1 MSLRITASTDCG
13 CRHEENQDFY
23 RAGRLSDDTYW
34 VVLCDGMG
42 GVDNGGRA
50 SALAAEYLQ
59 QQITTRVADILTEQ
73 GIRDFMEQSAADA
86 NLVIYEE
93 SNKQGESS
101 TMGTT
106 LVMAIIRNNLV
117 QIVHSGDSRAYVV
130 TKSGIKQLTHDH
142 SIVQEL
148 LDTGKITPEQALNH
162 PNKNIITSALGVDV
176 ETRIDYD
183 EYKLA
188 KGDYFFACSDGLTNM
203 VSESDIVSI
212 IREKDFYDTAE
223 TMIRK
228 AVEAGGF
235 DNITAVVVGA

>member
-1 MSLRITASTDCG
+1 MSLRVTASTDSG

-23 RAGRLSDDTYW
+23 RAGRLSDDSYW

-42 GVDNGGRA
+42 GVDDGGKA
-50 SALAAEYLQ
+50 SALATEYLQ
-59 QQITTRVADILTEQ
+59 REIAEKVCDILTPD
-73 GIRDFMEQSAADA
+73 GIRDFMLESARGA
-86 NLVIYEE
+86 NTLIYEE
-93 SNKQGESS
+93 SNKQGENS

-130 TKSGIKQLTHDH
+130 TKNGIKQLTHDH

-162 PNKNIITSALGVDV
+162 PNKNIITSALGVDTD
-176 ETRIDYD
+176 TRIDYD
-183 EYKLA
+183 EYKLV
-188 KGDYFFACSDGLTNM
+188 KGDVFFVCSDGLTNM
-203 VSESDIVSI
+203 VSEDDIVAI